1 MLLALSP
8 RAFNQSIL
16 TPAAIEPYL
25 LSSTTD
31 YERRPLA
38 IRLLIRFWRSSPDY
52 YDLCAKIRLRQP
64 SERGELSARDLEE
77 LTAPDAAMGKFLAGW
92 IRFER
97 EIKKRAEIKASHA
110 RSLLPAS
117 TLIQQ
122 LQLLN
127 PETAQRAGRIRRFR
141 NKLVHGIENSGKR
154 IRPLDS
160 RRRR

>member
-38 IRLLIRFWRSSPDY
+38 DQIIDKILAESPDY
-52 YDLCAKIRLRQP
+52 YDLYAKIRLQQP

-77 LTAPDAAMGKFLAGW
+77 LTAPTQRW
-92 IRFER
+92 EN
-97 EIKKRAEIKASHA
+97 
-110 RSLLPAS
+110 SLLVGS
-117 TLIQQ
+117 
-122 LQLLN
+122 
-127 PETAQRAGRIRRFR
+127 
-141 NKLVHGIENSGKR
+141 
-154 IRPLDS
+154 DS
-160 RRRR
+160 NEK